1 MNSVDLTTDLQTLL
15 TGENVQMNLSVP
27 HLVEKILERKEG
39 VLTSSGAVR
48 ATTGTYTGRSPKDK
62 FIVEEA
68 STKDKIDWGAVNQ
81 PISEAAFDRLYAKV
95 LGYLKERDELYVFE
109 GFAGADE
116 KYRLP
121 ITVVNEF
128 AWHNL
133 FARQL
138 FIRPEEHDKNLK
150 NSRLRF
156 FQLRI
161 SKPIRSLTEPDLK
174 RLSSCRLRSGRS

>member
-81 PISEAAFDRLYAKV
+81 PISGAAFDRL
-95 LGYLKERDELYVFE
+95 
-109 GFAGADE
+109 
-116 KYRLP
+116 
-121 ITVVNEF
+121 
-128 AWHNL
+128 
-133 FARQL
+133 
-138 FIRPEEHDKNLK
+138 
-150 NSRLRF
+150 
-156 FQLRI
+156 
-161 SKPIRSLTEPDLK
+161 
-174 RLSSCRLRSGRS
+174 

>member
-1 MNSVDLTTDLQTLL
+1 M
-15 TGENVQMNLSVP
+15 GENVQLNLSVP
-27 HLVEKILERKEG
+27 LLVEKVLERKEG

-81 PISEAAFDRLYAKV
+81 PISEAAFDRLYTKV
-95 LGYLKERDELYVFE
+95 LSYLKERDELYVFE

-133 FARQL
+133 FVSQL
-138 FIRPEEHDKNLK
+138 LNLQ
-150 NSRLRF
+150 NS
-156 FQLRI
+156 
-161 SKPIRSLTEPDLK
+161 
-174 RLSSCRLRSGRS
+174 